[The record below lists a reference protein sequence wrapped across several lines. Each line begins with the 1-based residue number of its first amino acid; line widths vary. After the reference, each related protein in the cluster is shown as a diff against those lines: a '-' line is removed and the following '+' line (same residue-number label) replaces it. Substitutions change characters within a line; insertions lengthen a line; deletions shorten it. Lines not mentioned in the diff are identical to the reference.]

1 MSRIGDQPVT
11 IPDGVEVTVD
21 GSLVAASGPQGELE
35 QSFHPDMEIEQ
46 SEGEIVVRRPT
57 DHQRHRALHGLTR
70 SLLENMVRGVKEKYE
85 RGLEIQGVGYRAQKR
100 GNKLV
105 LNVGFSHDVEFEIP
119 DGIEVEV
126 ESATEFTVRGPD
138 KQQVGE
144 VAAAIREIRPPEP
157 YKGKGIRYEDE
168 DVRRKAGKAT
178 AGGAGAGAGA
188 GAGPGI

>member
-1 MSRIGDQPVT
+1 MSRIGDQPVP
-11 IPDGVEVTVD
+11 IPDDVEVTVD
-21 GSLVAASGPQGELE
+21 GSRVTVSGPEGELE
-35 QSFHPDMEIEQ
+35 RDFHPDMRIEL
-46 SEGEIVVRRPT
+46 SDDELVVRRPT
-57 DHQRHRALHGLTR
+57 DHQRHRSLHGLTR
-70 SLLENMVRGVKEKYE
+70 SLLENMVEGAHEGYE
-85 RGLEIQGVGYRAQKR
+85 RSLEIQGVGYRAQKR

-105 LNVGFSHDVEFEIP
+105 MNLGFSHDVEFEIP
-119 DGIEVEV
+119 DGIEIDV
-126 ESATEFTVRGPD
+126 ESATEFTVRGVD

-178 AGGAGAGAGA
+178 AGGAGAGP

>member
-1 MSRIGDQPVT
+1 MSRIGDQPVP
-11 IPDGVEVTVD
+11 IPDGVDVTVD
-21 GSLVAASGPQGELE
+21 GTRVTASGPKGELE
-35 QSFHPDMEIEQ
+35 ESFHPDMEIEL
-46 SEGEIVVRRPT
+46 SDGELVVRRPT
-57 DHQRHRALHGLTR
+57 DHKRHRSLHGLTR
-70 SLLENMVRGVKEKYE
+70 SLLENMVEGVDQGYE
-85 RGLEIQGVGYRAQKR
+85 RALEIQGVGYRVQKR

-105 LNVGFSHDVEFEIP
+105 LNLGFSHDVEFEIP
-119 DGIEVEV
+119 DGIEIDV

-178 AGGAGAGAGA
+178 AGGAGAGAG
-188 GAGPGI
+188 PGI

>member
-1 MSRIGDQPVT
+1 MSRIGDQPVPV
-11 IPDGVEVTVD
+11 PDGVDVTVD
-21 GSLVAASGPQGELE
+21 GTRVTASGPKGELE
-35 QSFHPDMEIEQ
+35 RSFHPDMEIEM
-46 SEGEIVVRRPT
+46 SDGELVVRRPT
-57 DHQRHRALHGLTR
+57 DHQRHRSLHGLTR
-70 SLLENMVRGVKEKYE
+70 SLLENMIEGVDQGYE
-85 RGLEIQGVGYRAQKR
+85 RSLEIQGVGYRVQKR

-105 LNVGFSHDVEFEIP
+105 MNLGFSHDVEFEVP
-119 DGIEVEV
+119 DGIEIDV

-178 AGGAGAGAGA
+178 AGGAGAGAG
-188 GAGPGI
+188 PGI